1 MIKITSI
8 NNYCSQEK
16 LVRLA
21 IKVGFFVRRRK
32 GRNHTRV
39 EDKSGRYITG
49 IPRHATIKKPTA
61 EGIIKALIKNGA
73 EIEIIK

>member
-16 LVRLA
+16 LERLA
-21 IKVGFFVRRRK
+21 TKCGFLVGGGKRHIKL
-32 GRNHTRV
+32 N
-39 EDKSGRYITG
+39 DKNGKYITG
-49 IPRHATIKKPTA
+49 ISRHAKIKKTTA
-61 EGIIKALIKNGA
+61 EWIIKVLIKNGA

>member
-16 LVRLA
+16 LERLA
-21 IKVGFFVRRRK
+21 TKCGFLVGGGKRHIKVK
-32 GRNHTRV
+32 
-39 EDKSGRYITG
+39 DKNGNYITG
-49 IPRHATIKKPTA
+49 IPRHAKIKRTTT
-61 EGIIKALIKNGA
+61 EGIIKVLIKNGA